1 MARSRSAE
9 TRIGLLGIGHR
20 ARVFAS
26 LNDPVMGHVPA
37 SIVAAADPDPHAH
50 ERARGWLGEDIA
62 LYDSLEALLEHDGL
76 DALVINTPDH
86 LHAAHALAA
95 LEAGIPTYL
104 EKPIAISTEDADAVL
119 EAAERTG
126 TPVYVGHNMRHMAVI
141 RTMHEQIAS
150 GAIGEVKAIWC
161 RHFVGNGG
169 DFYFKDW
176 HADRRFTTG
185 LLLQKG
191 AHDIDVIHHLAGA
204 YTQRVVAMGGLTLYD
219 RIEDRS
225 GHPGQTQRDW
235 FDVDAWPPLT
245 QTGMHETIDV
255 EDISMMLMELDGGIY
270 ASYEQCHYTPDY
282 WRSYTVIGTEG
293 RMENFGD
300 GPGGHVDLWT
310 RRISEFGDPDVSI
323 PLVEEGEGH
332 LAADLLI
339 IAEWVDTL
347 RHGGP
352 TASSLTDARN
362 AVAAGVAATTSLRSG
377 NQPID
382 VPLLRTP
389 SADAD
394 PA

>member
-1 MARSRSAE
+1 MPRTHPAAS
-9 TRIGLLGIGHR
+9 RIGLLGVGHR
-20 ARVFAS
+20 ARAFAA
-26 LNDPVMGHVPA
+26 LNEPVMDQIPA
-37 SIVAAADPDPHAH
+37 RIVAAADPDPDAHA
-50 ERARGWLGEDIA
+50 RARDWLGEGIT
-62 LYDSLEALLEHDGL
+62 LHDSLPALLDHGGL
-76 DALVINTPDH
+76 DGLVINTPDH
-86 LHAAHALAA
+86 LHATHALAA

-104 EKPIAISTEDADAVL
+104 EKPIATTIEDADALL

-126 TPVYVGHNMRHMAVI
+126 TPLYVGHNMRHMAVV
-141 RTMHEQIAS
+141 RTMHEQIAA
-150 GAIGEVKAIWC
+150 GAIGEVTAIWC

-204 YTQRVVAMGGLTLYD
+204 YTRRVVAMGGLTLYD
-219 RIEDRS
+219 RIQDRS
-225 GHPGQTQRDW
+225 GHQGQTQRDW
-235 FDVDAWPPLT
+235 FDVNAWPPLT
-245 QTGMHETIDV
+245 QTGMNETIDV

-293 RMENFGD
+293 RMENVGD
-300 GPGGHVDLWT
+300 GPGGRVDLWT
-310 RRISEFGDPDVSI
+310 RRISGFGDPDLSI
-323 PLVEEGEGH
+323 PLVEEGAGH

-339 IAEWVDTL
+339 IAEWVQTL

-352 TASSLTDARN
+352 TASNLTDARN

-382 VPLLRTP
+382 VPPPPAP
-389 SADAD
+389 SAGTQA
-394 PA
+394 P

>member
-1 MARSRSAE
+1 MARTGSAHK
-9 TRIGLLGIGHR
+9 RIGLLGVGHR
-20 ARVFAS
+20 ARVFAA
-26 LNDPVMGHVPA
+26 LNDTVMDHVPA
-37 SIVAAADPDPHAH
+37 RIVAVADPDPHAH
-50 ERARGWLGEDIA
+50 SRAHDWLGEEIA
-62 LYDSLEALLEHDGL
+62 VHDSLEAMLADEDLDG
-76 DALVINTPDH
+76 LVINTPDH
-86 LHAAHALAA
+86 LHAAHALVA

-104 EKPIAISTEDADAVL
+104 EKPIAITTEDADAVL
-119 EAAERTG
+119 EAAHRTG
-126 TPVYVGHNMRHMAVI
+126 TPLYVGHNMRHMAVV

-176 HADRRFTTG
+176 HAEQQYTTG

-204 YTQRVVAMGGLTLYD
+204 YTRRVVAMGGLTLYD
-219 RIEDRS
+219 QVQDRS
-225 GHPGQTQRDW
+225 GHDGQTQRDW
-235 FDVDAWPPLT
+235 FDVNAWPPLT
-245 QTGMHETIDV
+245 QTGMNETIDV
-255 EDISMMLMELDGGIY
+255 EDISMMLMELDGGIF

-293 RMENFGD
+293 RMENIGD
-300 GPGGHVDLWT
+300 GPGGRVDLWT
-310 RRISEFGDPDVSI
+310 TRISGFGEPDRSI

-347 RHGGP
+347 HHGGP
-352 TASSLTDARN
+352 TASSLADARN

-377 NQPID
+377 NRPVD
-382 VPLLRTP
+382 VPAP
-389 SADAD
+389 PVASAGS
-394 PA
+394 PRP